1 MIPLII
7 GLAVFLGI
15 HMVPTNPDLRR
26 SLAERLG
33 ENTYKAVFSIIS
45 LVGLVLIVMGY
56 HKLQVM
62 TGKNPQIWNPP
73 IAMRH
78 IALALMLPSLI
89 LLAAAYIP
97 SHIRTAVK
105 HPMLAAVKVWALAHL
120 LANGDLGSM
129 LLFGSFLAY
138 AVYDRISVKRRG
150 ALGPL
155 GNREGGWG
163 GDIAAIAIGSV
174 VYVLL
179 LGGLHET
186 LFGVAPL
193 PGWALF

>member
-1 MIPLII
+1 MIPLLI

-15 HMVPTNPDLRR
+15 HLVPTNPALRG
-26 SLAERLG
+26 SLMERMG
-33 ENTYKAVFSIIS
+33 ENTYKAVFSVVS
-45 LVGLVLIVMGY
+45 FVGLVLIVLGY

-73 IAMRH
+73 VATRH

-89 LLAAAYIP
+89 LVVAAYIP

-105 HPMLAAVKVWALAHL
+105 HPMLAAVKVWAFAHL
-120 LANGDLGSM
+120 LANGDLGSL

-155 GNREGGWG
+155 GGRQGGWG
-163 GDIAAIAIGSV
+163 GDIAAIAIGAGL
-174 VYVLL
+174 YVLL
-179 LGGLHET
+179 LGGLHEK
-186 LFGVAPL
+186 LFAVAPL
-193 PGWALF
+193 PGWSLF

>member
-7 GLAVFLGI
+7 GLVVFLGI

-26 SLAERLG
+26 SLTGRMG
-33 ENTYKAVFSIIS
+33 ENAYKAMFSIVS
-45 LVGLVLIVMGY
+45 LVGLVLIVVGY

-73 IAMRH
+73 AGMRH
-78 IALALMLPSLI
+78 AALALMLPSLI

-97 SHIRTAVK
+97 SNIRRVVG
-105 HPMLAAVKVWALAHL
+105 HPMLAAVKIWAFAHL
-120 LANGDLGSM
+120 LANGDLGS
-129 LLFGSFLAY
+129 LVLFGSFLAY
-138 AVYDRISVKRRG
+138 AVYDRISVKRRA

-155 GNREGGWG
+155 GARQGGIG
-163 GDIAAIAIGSV
+163 GDLAAVVIGTIA
-174 VYVLL
+174 YVLL
-179 LGGLHET
+179 VGGLHET